1 MVKRLGACIEK
12 QMSAFSTKKVKVY
25 IGVSSVPPDTRS
37 NFERILCDGVYEDPD
52 EVAGKLMDLSLTH
65 YVWDWNVSEES
76 GGYGKKWLAIDLV
89 LAPSKNYTTNI
100 DADLIELILT
110 RMGTR
115 NDKH

>member
-1 MVKRLGACIEK
+1 MVKGIDKRLK
-12 QMSAFSTKKVKVY
+12 QQMSAFRTKKVKVY
-25 IGVSSVPPDTRS
+25 VGVSSVPPDTRS

-76 GGYGKKWLAIDLV
+76 GGYGKKWLAIELV

-100 DADLIELILT
+100 DADLIELILNK
-110 RMGTR
+110 ME
-115 NDKH
+115 K